1 MQFYVKWYIIYLI
14 KWHRPSRKEITM
26 KKICILN
33 RTCMYSN
40 YYKIINSCKG
50 KYEVVRNIRDA
61 DWCIF
66 PYCSCSDFNIDII
79 EEELKKSLKMKKEN
93 CKVIVTGCI
102 FFVKEEKRKFL
113 EKYKI
118 DYLVPMENQVEEI
131 CKILDVIPSN
141 SVYNHYQ
148 IIGEVK
154 IADGCLNHC
163 AFCRM
168 HYSNRPLKSVPIE
181 EIIDQ
186 VEDLISKGIKF
197 LRIVG
202 LNTTQYGLDLYGKK
216 MLPVLLQ
223 RISKIEG
230 VKGIEV
236 WDCALS
242 DMDDEIANEIYCNDV
257 VIAISMD
264 MQSGSDPLLKRMNVG
279 FDVKKIRKYFT
290 LLKDK
295 IRYTQIVTGF
305 PGETEED
312 VKNTVRLLQ
321 KLQIF
326 YFKISKYENSKDTPS
341 GKMQGLSLSEVMVHN
356 AVYNTMQKLLRANWN
371 MKHNGEHYVGYV
383 SKISLE
389 SFCVYCPELGEVKV
403 FQEGQR
409 KLMDKVEV
417 LLENGKYLFVRVV
430 EESTKKTDFPKE
442 SSNQLVDFMTNLKDI
457 TTDFTMPIPESFAL
471 LTSIFNE
478 YGGQNLEEEDFRKA
492 ISLFPKVLQDALM
505 TLY

>member
-1 MQFYVKWYIIYLI
+1 M
-14 KWHRPSRKEITM
+14 
-26 KKICILN
+26 
-33 RTCMYSN
+33 
-40 YYKIINSCKG
+40 
-50 KYEVVRNIRDA
+50 
-61 DWCIF
+61 
-66 PYCSCSDFNIDII
+66 
-79 EEELKKSLKMKKEN
+79 
-93 CKVIVTGCI
+93 
-102 FFVKEEKRKFL
+102 
-113 EKYKI
+113 
-118 DYLVPMENQVEEI
+118 
-131 CKILDVIPSN
+131 
-141 SVYNHYQ
+141 
-148 IIGEVK
+148 
-154 IADGCLNHC
+154 
-163 AFCRM
+163 
-168 HYSNRPLKSVPIE
+168 
-181 EIIDQ
+181 
-186 VEDLISKGIKF
+186 
-197 LRIVG
+197 
-202 LNTTQYGLDLYGKK
+202 
-216 MLPVLLQ
+216 
-223 RISKIEG
+223 
-230 VKGIEV
+230 